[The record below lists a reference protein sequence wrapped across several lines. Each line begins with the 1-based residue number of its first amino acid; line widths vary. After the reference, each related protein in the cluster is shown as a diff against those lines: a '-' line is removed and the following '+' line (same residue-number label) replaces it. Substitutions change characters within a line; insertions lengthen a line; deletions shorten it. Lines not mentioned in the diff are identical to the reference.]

1 MGRPERL
8 TSIAYSNAER
18 SDLKIKHGSVLS
30 KGSKPIYYGMNTS
43 RTKSVTGVYYC
54 EHAEVN
60 VVRQFINRMS
70 RRKGKKWTLRSISK
84 FIVWVVRVNVQ
95 CERHDHFKVT
105 ESKPCQKCIETLRGL
120 GIKKIGYS
128 DINGDIVVDKIDN
141 MTGILSGAQMSFD
154 NKFNKMY
161 SGLIQNVI

>member
-8 TSIAYSNAER
+8 TSIAYNNAER
-18 SDLKIKHGSVLS
+18 SNLKIKHGAVMS
-30 KGSKPIYYGMNTS
+30 KGGKPIYQGMNTS
-43 RTKSVTGVYYC
+43 RTKSLNDIYYC

-60 VVRQFINRMS
+60 VVRQFITRMS

-84 FIVWVVRVNVQ
+84 FIVWVVRVNAV
-95 CERHDHFKVT
+95 CLHDAEFKVV
-105 ESKPCQKCIETLRGL
+105 ESKPCQKCINTLKGL

-128 DINGDIVVDKIDN
+128 NLNGDIIVDKIDN
-141 MTGILSGAQMSFD
+141 MSGILSGAQMTFD

-161 SGLIQNVI
+161 SGLVQNII

>member
-18 SDLKIKHGSVLS
+18 SNLKIKHGAVMS
-30 KGSKPIYYGMNTS
+30 KGGKPIYQGMNTS
-43 RTKSVTGVYYC
+43 RTKSLNDIYYC

-60 VVRQFINRMS
+60 VVRQFITRMS

-95 CERHDHFKVT
+95 CERHDKFKVT

-120 GIKKIGYS
+120 GIRKIGYS

-154 NKFNKMY
+154 NKFNKIY
-161 SGLIQNVI
+161 SGLIQNII

>member
-18 SDLKIKHGSVLS
+18 SDLNIKHGAVLS
-30 KGSKPIYYGMNTS
+30 KGSKPIYQGMNTS
-43 RTKSVTGVYYC
+43 RTKSVNGMYYC

-60 VVRQFINRMS
+60 VIRQFINRMS
-70 RRKGKKWTLRSISK
+70 RRKGKKWTIRSISK

-95 CERHDHFKVT
+95 CSQHDTFRVT
-105 ESKPCQKCIETLRGL
+105 ESKPCQKCIDTLRGL

-128 DINGDIVVDKIDN
+128 DINGDIVVNKIEN

-154 NKFNKMY
+154 SKFNKMY